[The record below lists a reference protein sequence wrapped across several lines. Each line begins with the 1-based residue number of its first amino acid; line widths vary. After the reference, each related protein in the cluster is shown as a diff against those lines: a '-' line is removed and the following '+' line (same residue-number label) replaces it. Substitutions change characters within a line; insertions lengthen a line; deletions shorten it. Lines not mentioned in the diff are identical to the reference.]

1 MKKVLAFLMIAI
13 LLLSVQ
19 TSAFGIGLNIEIR
32 YDELSQEDVGE
43 VVKNLQLLLRDL
55 GYFQDTVDQKFGHS
69 TGAAV
74 FNFQRVNGLPATG
87 VADPTTHE
95 ALYQNEALPAP
106 ELPALRISAVT
117 VDQKEGAIDCTIL
130 NETDET
136 ITELYFWLVCLDKD
150 GQLLSEEG
158 TAEPAPLGGFFT
170 LSGGEESYRVT
181 CAFAGQ
187 VQTAFA
193 GICGYRTES
202 GAVTRYAPDQVFF
215 ACSDGSVLIPL
226 NREEPEPA
234 EELVFDV
241 ALNCEELGLTDFAR
255 IP

>member
-1 MKKVLAFLMIAI
+1 MKKILAFLMTAI

-32 YDELSQEDVGE
+32 YDELKQGDVGD

-87 VADPTTHE
+87 VADPVTHE

-106 ELPALRISAVT
+106 ALPELRVSAVT
-117 VDQKEGAIDCTIL
+117 MDLKEGAIECTVR
-130 NETDET
+130 NETGEP
-136 ITELYFWLVCLDKD
+136 IPEFYIWLVCLDKE
-150 GQLLSEEG
+150 GQLLTEEG
-158 TAEPAPLGGFFT
+158 SAEPLPIGGAYS
-170 LSGGEESYRVT
+170 LSVEEGNYRIP

-187 VQTAFA
+187 VYEAFA
-193 GICGYRTES
+193 GICTYRTES
-202 GAVTRYAPDQVFF
+202 GGVTLYAPDQVFF
-215 ACSDGSVLIPL
+215 ACSEGSVLIPMNL
-226 NREEPEPA
+226 EEPESA
-234 EELVFDV
+234 EGLAFDATV
-241 ALNCEELGLTDFAR
+241 SPEELGLTDFSR